1 MSPIMTMNSLTPEEI
16 RQEVKEMQEF
26 RKKLLASPAKAKKFF
41 DAVRKACGEG
51 VPARRAR
58 H

>member
-1 MSPIMTMNSLTPEEI
+1 MTMNSLTPEEI